1 MKTIILIAAI
11 IAMATALPVSNQDI
25 DADTTPGDF
34 TPVEQSEQTTEFI
47 DVEPE
52 QESEQDVAPEL
63 ESKQDVEPEIELE
76 PESIQDV
83 VAETTTTETNIDSAD
98 ENREVIETI
107 YIEQD
112 PDYKPAKPWH
122 SRVTESKLVKKTS
135 EKFGQIKEFLSWI
148 E

>member
-25 DADTTPGDF
+25 DADTTPGDI
-34 TPVEQSEQTTEFI
+34 TPAEQIEEITEII

-52 QESEQDVAPEL
+52 VESKQDAQPEL
-63 ESKQDVEPEIELE
+63 ESE
-76 PESIQDV
+76 PESNQDV
-83 VAETTTTETNIDSAD
+83 VAETTTETDIDSAG
-98 ENREVIETI
+98 ESREVIETI

-112 PDYKPAKPWH
+112 PDYKPVKPWY
-122 SRVTESKLVKKTS
+122 SRVTESKLVKKSS

>member
-25 DADTTPGDF
+25 DADTTPGDI
-34 TPVEQSEQTTEFI
+34 TPAEQIEEITEII
-47 DVEPE
+47 DFEPE
-52 QESEQDVAPEL
+52 V
-63 ESKQDVEPEIELE
+63 ESKQDVEPEQETEQDAQPELESE
-76 PESIQDV
+76 PESNQDV
-83 VAETTTTETNIDSAD
+83 VAETTTETDIDSAG
-98 ENREVIETI
+98 ESREVIETI

-112 PDYKPAKPWH
+112 PDYKPVKPWY
-122 SRVTESKLVKKTS
+122 SRVTELKLVKKSS